1 MWHLEKLVPGD
12 GRPWLYFSGKPY
24 YHRAELAIPAFT
36 KGKDQLD
43 PIHVEGTCGIA
54 NVRIQV
60 ERMIGLLSRK
70 YSILPGIL
78 PIYFLQCDPNG
89 SHEAQIPMID
99 RIITM
104 CATLTNLSNRIVPLD

>member
-1 MWHLEKLVPGD
+1 MALLFRKALCTTELSL
-12 GRPWLYFSGKPY
+12 LYRHSPK
-24 YHRAELAIPAFT
+24 E
-36 KGKDQLD
+36 KDQLD
-43 PIHVEGTCGIA
+43 PIHVEGTCEIA

-70 YSILPGIL
+70 YSILSGIL